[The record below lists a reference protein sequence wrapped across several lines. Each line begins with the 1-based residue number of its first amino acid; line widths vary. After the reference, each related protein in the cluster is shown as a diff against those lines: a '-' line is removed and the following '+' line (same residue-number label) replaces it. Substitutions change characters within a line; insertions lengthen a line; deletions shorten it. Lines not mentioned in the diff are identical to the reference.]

1 MIAMLAAFPLL
12 TTDRFGA
19 ARSFQ
24 VSVERDEMDAGTVYV
39 KVLEDGVD
47 PWKDGGFNLTLV
59 EGTDGTLRIDA
70 SLRHSSHRGAGI
82 PDALLPELSRR
93 LEKRIVSSS
102 NQDETESR
110 SPEAEKMWK
119 RLAEKGLARYDDQ
132 ADRYSCP

>member
-1 MIAMLAAFPLL
+1 MIVMLAAFPLL
-12 TTDRFGA
+12 TTDRTGGP
-19 ARSFQ
+19 RRFQ
-24 VSVERDEMDAGTVYV
+24 VSVERESGSAKVYV
-39 KVLEDGVD
+39 KVLEDGAD
-47 PWKDGGFNLTLV
+47 PWKIEGFGLTLV

-70 SLRHSSHRGAGI
+70 SLCHPSHRGAGI

-93 LEKRIVSSS
+93 LGTRIVSSS

-119 RLAEKGLARYDDQ
+119 RLAEKGLARYDEQ